1 MSGTVRTDPR
11 AALEFEQAALWYD
24 QRQPGLG
31 RDLVAEV
38 RSVIDHLAQF
48 PGAGSPV
55 ERTDPALDIRR
66 LPVRRF
72 PYQVVYVTTGEDVVV
87 IAVAHE
93 RRRSQYWADRID
105 EPST

>member
-48 PGAGSPV
+48 PRAGSPV
-55 ERTDPALDIRR
+55 ESADPTLDIRR

-72 PYQVVYVTTGEDVVV
+72 PYQVVYVTTGNDVVI

-93 RRRSQYWADRID
+93 RRRSEYVRGGR
-105 EPST
+105 

>member
-1 MSGTVRTDPR
+1 MSGTVRSDPR
-11 AALEFEQAALWYD
+11 AALELEQAALWYD

-31 RDLVAEV
+31 RALVAEV

-55 ERTDPALDIRR
+55 ERADPTLDIRR

-72 PYQVVYVTTGEDVVV
+72 PYQVVYITTGEDVVV

-93 RRRSQYWADRID
+93 RRRSEYWADRLD
-105 EPST
+105 EPPT